1 MELER
6 WQEADEDF
14 KKVIKL
20 QPRHPKAIAQIAKL
34 NQHISSELHSCPAP
48 ACCILAVNPSGV
60 YRSCA
65 ELNSEQSNMAAL
77 QPPGAGRV
85 RQKQP
90 TPVDVQPPVSIN
102 TVCVGILVVEVAL
115 TQ

>member
-48 ACCILAVNPSGV
+48 ACYILAVNPFW
-60 YRSCA
+60 CA
-65 ELNSEQSNMAAL
+65 PFVCRIEFRAKQHGCTAT
-77 QPPGAGRV
+77 PGSRPCAPKETHAR
-85 RQKQP
+85 
-90 TPVDVQPPVSIN
+90 
-102 TVCVGILVVEVAL
+102 
-115 TQ
+115 